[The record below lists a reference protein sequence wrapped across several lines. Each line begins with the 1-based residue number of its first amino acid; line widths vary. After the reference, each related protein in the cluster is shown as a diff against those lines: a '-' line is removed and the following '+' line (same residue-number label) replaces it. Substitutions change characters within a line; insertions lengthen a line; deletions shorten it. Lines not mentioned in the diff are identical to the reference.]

1 MLLDRQDAG
10 IDQIEL
16 VEVIPF
22 YGDIDFW
29 RQPESPLV
37 TVQPVLVTAPGVQK
51 AGDIGK
57 ELLAELFDLEKVD
70 PSSISKGPWAIQYN
84 RLVWWR

>member
-57 ELLAELFDLEKVD
+57 ELLAELFDLEIRD
-70 PSSISKGPWAIQYN
+70 SKLGLEIAKTDAGVLWVP
-84 RLVWWR
+84 